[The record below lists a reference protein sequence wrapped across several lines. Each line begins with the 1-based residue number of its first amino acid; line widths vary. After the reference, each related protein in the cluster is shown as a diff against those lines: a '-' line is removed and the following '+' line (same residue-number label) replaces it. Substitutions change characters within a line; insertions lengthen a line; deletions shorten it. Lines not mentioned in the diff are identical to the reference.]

1 MTMISTCLTQDFVI
15 QASDRRISKVI
26 DNKVQWYDDQTN
38 KALVYKSQF
47 VFAYTGQAT
56 IPVRKNGQ
64 TIDVSTIDWAAE
76 QLTKGKKLEEAI
88 YHLKYR
94 ATELMN
100 ANYVRKLPGYK
111 RRVAFVGAGFEE
123 IESSGKQ
130 IRRPLRIMIE
140 NCIDDDGSILDVPRD
155 DFRVQ
160 HNPLHTSVAA
170 LYVAGQQLEE
180 NMEKEFSRLLKLSAQ
195 HGVIPEQIGVLL
207 SRKLQD
213 TAKAMPKDRKTVGE
227 NMLCICVPKAYFD
240 NDDDVMK
247 VPITGGIRVEIS
259 TKGDGSLILKPMENV
274 PLEERIR
281 FLPSFDFPHSAFDS
295 PRFAYIA
302 EDKKAQPYH
311 SPVYVRPG
319 KIVPTVSSSGFSA
332 TFTPEV
338 SYTETE

>member
-1 MTMISTCLTQDFVI
+1 MTMILTCLTQDFVF
-15 QASDRRISKVI
+15 QSSDRRISKVK
-26 DNKVQWYDDQTN
+26 DNKVQWFDDQSN

-64 TIDVSTIDWAAE
+64 TIYISTIDWAAE
-76 QLTKGKKLEEAI
+76 QLTKGKKLEEAV
-88 YHLKYR
+88 YNLKYR

-100 ANYVRKLPGYK
+100 SNYVRKAPNYK

-130 IRRPLRIMIE
+130 IRSPLRIMIE
-140 NCIDDDGSILDVPRD
+140 NCIGDDGSILDVPRD

-160 HNPLHTSVAA
+160 RDPLNNSIAA

-180 NMEKEFSRLLKLSAQ
+180 NIEKEFSRLLKLSAQ
-195 HGVIPEQIGVLL
+195 HNVNPEQIGVLL
-207 SRKLQD
+207 TRKLQD

-227 NMLCICVPKAYFD
+227 NIMCICVPKAYID

-259 TKGDGSLILKPMENV
+259 TNSDGSLNLQPMENV

-281 FLPSFDFPHSAFDS
+281 FLPSFDFPNSAFDS

-302 EDKKAQPYH
+302 EDYEAQPYH

-319 KIVPTVSSSGFSA
+319 KIVPTVSTSGFSA
-332 TFTPEV
+332 TFTPDV
-338 SYTETE
+338 STS